1 MTQLPLSISKRIS
14 RYENIEINGLIL
26 HPILVKNYEEFLM
39 ARTAL
44 EVMHQSL
51 PVALMRVPLLA
62 AFYQLDYDARR
73 NGAPPVGLFARAL
86 LALALALRLGEGQ
99 DPEERLQA
107 FKVVTDRENPTRLS
121 KLLFLDGDGNMREID
136 PARFKELRE
145 IIAAQNGV
153 RLEADTA
160 NPDIVQMKKDMNAG
174 GANLD
179 VNIDTLRS
187 FAAAMERVDETEIDE
202 WPILKLTRR
211 TEAYQT
217 MLSYLVCGIGEASG
231 ATWKT
236 GNPYPHPIFR
246 RVDDG
251 AGLASAFGGAGAS
264 AEIKNKAQ
272 AIEAQITNSQ

>member
-1 MTQLPLSISKRIS
+1 MTQLPLSIQKSIG
-14 RYENIEINGLIL
+14 RYEAIEACGLTL
-26 HPILVKNYEEFLM
+26 WPVKVYEYSEFLM

-51 PVALMRVPLLA
+51 PVTLMRVPLLSA
-62 AFYQLDYDARR
+62 YYQLDYDARL
-73 NGAPPVGLFARAL
+73 NGTPPVGLFARAL

-99 DPEERLQA
+99 EPEERLQA
-107 FKVVTDRENPTRLS
+107 FKVMTDRENPARLS
-121 KLLFLDGDGNMREID
+121 KLLFHDDDGNVKEID
-136 PARFKELRE
+136 PADFRELRK

-160 NPDIVQMKKDMNAG
+160 NPDIVRMKKDMNAG
-174 GANLD
+174 GVSLD
-179 VNIDTLRS
+179 MNIDTLRS

-211 TEAYQT
+211 TETYQT

-231 ATWKT
+231 ATWKG

-246 RVDDG
+246 RTDDG
-251 AGLASAFGGAGAS
+251 VGLASSFSGAEAS
-264 AEIKNKAQ
+264 AELKDKAQ